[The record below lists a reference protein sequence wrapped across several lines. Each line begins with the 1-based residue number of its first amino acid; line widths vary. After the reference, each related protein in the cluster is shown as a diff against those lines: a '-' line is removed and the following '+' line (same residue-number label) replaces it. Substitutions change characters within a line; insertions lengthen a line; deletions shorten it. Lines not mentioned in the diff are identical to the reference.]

1 MNARFFLVAGGCG
14 AAALVIAGFGAAVGL
29 GGAPETSAQAPVV
42 TPRHG
47 HFETRLQPVLDGI
60 GSTRDLPPVQLG
72 GGAAPL
78 PSTCGRD
85 ASAANCHGH
94 AGARP

>member
-1 MNARFFLVAGGCG
+1 MNARFFLVAGACG
-14 AAALVIAGFGAAVGL
+14 AAALVIAGLGAAVDP

-42 TPRHG
+42 TSRG

-60 GSTRDLPPVQLG
+60 GSTRDLPPVRLG

-78 PSTCGRD
+78 SSACGRD
-85 ASAANCHGH
+85 ASAAHCHGH
-94 AGARP
+94 AGTRP